1 MVSVPY
7 EVRMSPEEKKEL
19 EEEIPLGRMGTAE
32 EVAEV
37 IFFLC
42 SEGAAYVTGQVISVN
57 GGWGA

>member
-1 MVSVPY
+1 MQDQIQMVAM
-7 EVRMSPEEKKEL
+7 RIRDL
-19 EEEIPLGRMGTAE
+19 REISGLTAE